1 MLPTTKKRDES
12 MINEHEHKIKKII
25 KRDGTEVDFV
35 VSKISRAIYKAMLSV
50 KTGSMKEADEIAAKV
65 VSEVEKETLTPTVE
79 QVQDKVE
86 NVLMTT
92 SKKGN
97 RYNEVA
103 RAYILYREK
112 RRTIREEK
120 ARLGVTDD
128 LKLSIN
134 AIKTLEARYLLKD
147 EDGKI
152 VETPTQMFRRVA
164 SHVGVVELLYD
175 FRTYQKTGK
184 APKDGKVFGA
194 ISKTQMEVL
203 ERAHDHLIN
212 EKELKGTF
220 EEFLNF
226 VYSKPTT
233 ATDTIEKYYDVMCN
247 LEFVPNSP
255 TLMNAGA
262 RLGQLSACF
271 VLPVSDSI
279 EDIFESLKYQAMI
292 HKSGGGTGFSF
303 SRLRERD
310 DLVGSTKGVASGP
323 VSFMKIFDVTT
334 DIIKQG
340 GKRRGANMGILRYDH
355 PDIMDFILSKDAEN
369 TILSNFNI
377 SVGMDDEFFE
387 KLDSDDY
394 IELRS
399 PRSGKIINR
408 IKAKTMWDTII
419 NKAWQTADPGL
430 IFLDEMNRKN
440 PVRHIADIEA
450 TNPCITGDTLVYT
463 SNGLMRAFDLHKEG
477 NPIDVVTDKR
487 NSGRKLQHASNII
500 STGIKQIIKL
510 RTREGFGIR
519 VTEDHLIFSHERGW
533 VKAGDLR
540 MGEKIRVL
548 SNPGA
553 FGTEGGLE
561 SGRVL
566 GWLVGDGHINHGP
579 GNKRA
584 VLSFY
589 DQDRPLS
596 QEFAEY
602 VNSIVRPASIDREYH
617 ISVVNI
623 ESRNL
628 STVSSERLKEYAA
641 QMGLL
646 ENKLR
651 IPDAVFMGTE
661 AMQKGFLQALFES
674 DGTVASTSRSRH
686 SISLASVSEELLQE
700 TQMLL
705 LNFGI
710 YSRIYRNRKKDRDA
724 EMPNS
729 IREPTLYHAQAYH
742 DLVITGEGLVR
753 FHQKIGFLSERK
765 TAKLGAIVE
774 GYERGPYTQNWIA
787 TVESITD
794 DGEEEVF
801 DLIEPTTHSFIANG
815 LVVHNCGEQPLM
827 PYEPCNLGSINLSK
841 FVKNGE
847 VDWNHLKEVVHLSTK
862 FLDNVIDANKFPVD
876 KIEKMARTTRKI
888 GLGYMGF
895 ADLLML
901 LGISYN
907 SGAGLEMAERVMSF
921 LDEESHSESEIL
933 AVSRGVFPGWY
944 GSTYEKE
951 GLKRRNSTT
960 TTIAPTGTISIIANC
975 SSSIEP
981 LFALAFVRHV
991 LNGQELMEINPIFE
1005 QVLKDRN
1012 LYSEDLMH
1020 EVART
1025 GNLHEI
1031 DLPEDIK
1038 RLFVTAHEIDP
1049 EWHVLMQ
1056 ATFQRY
1062 CDSGVSKTINLPSDA
1077 TPQDIAKA
1085 YLMAHELHCKGITVY
1100 RDRSKSEQVLY
1111 SGTQSRL
1118 KEKKKA
1124 PDLKQPE
1131 AEKQTIELI
1140 KTVPDKYLKLDA
1152 TFDPACPTGKCDK

>member
-1 MLPTTKKRDES
+1 
-12 MINEHEHKIKKII
+12 MISEHEHKIKKII

-35 VSKISRAIYKAMLSV
+35 ISKISRAIYKAMLSV
-50 KTGSMKEADEIAAKV
+50 KTGSMREADEIAAKV
-65 VSEVEKETLTPTVE
+65 VSEVEKETLRPTVE

-86 NVLMTT
+86 SVLMG
-92 SKKGN
+92 SARKGN

-103 RAYILYREK
+103 KAYILYREK

-120 ARLGVTDD
+120 ARIGVTDD

-147 EDGKI
+147 EEGKI
-152 VETPTQMFRRVA
+152 VETPSQMFRRVA
-164 SHVGVVELLYD
+164 SHIGVVELLYD
-175 FRTYQKTGK
+175 YRTFLKTGK
-184 APKDGKVFGA
+184 VPKDGKLFGS

-203 ERAHDHLIN
+203 ERAHDHLVN
-212 EKELKGTF
+212 EKELTGSF

-226 VYSKPTT
+226 IYTKPTT
-233 ATDTIEKYYDVMCN
+233 AADTIEKYYDVMCK
-247 LEFVPNSP
+247 LEFIPNSP

-271 VLPVSDSI
+271 VLPVGDSI

-377 SVGMDDEFFE
+377 SVGMDDQFFE
-387 KLDSDDY
+387 KLDADEY

-408 IKAKTMWDTII
+408 VKAKTMWETIV

-430 IFLDEMNRKN
+430 IFLDEINRKN

-450 TNPCITGDTLVYT
+450 TNP
-463 SNGLMRAFDLHKEG
+463 
-477 NPIDVVTDKR
+477 
-487 NSGRKLQHASNII
+487 
-500 STGIKQIIKL
+500 
-510 RTREGFGIR
+510 
-519 VTEDHLIFSHERGW
+519 
-533 VKAGDLR
+533 
-540 MGEKIRVL
+540 
-548 SNPGA
+548 
-553 FGTEGGLE
+553 
-561 SGRVL
+561 
-566 GWLVGDGHINHGP
+566 
-579 GNKRA
+579 
-584 VLSFY
+584 
-589 DQDRPLS
+589 
-596 QEFAEY
+596 
-602 VNSIVRPASIDREYH
+602 
-617 ISVVNI
+617 
-623 ESRNL
+623 
-628 STVSSERLKEYAA
+628 
-641 QMGLL
+641 
-646 ENKLR
+646 
-651 IPDAVFMGTE
+651 
-661 AMQKGFLQALFES
+661 
-674 DGTVASTSRSRH
+674 
-686 SISLASVSEELLQE
+686 
-700 TQMLL
+700 
-705 LNFGI
+705 
-710 YSRIYRNRKKDRDA
+710 
-724 EMPNS
+724 
-729 IREPTLYHAQAYH
+729 
-742 DLVITGEGLVR
+742 
-753 FHQKIGFLSERK
+753 
-765 TAKLGAIVE
+765 
-774 GYERGPYTQNWIA
+774 
-787 TVESITD
+787 
-794 DGEEEVF
+794 
-801 DLIEPTTHSFIANG
+801 
-815 LVVHNCGEQPLM
+815 CGEQPLM
-827 PYEPCNLGSINLSK
+827 PYEPCNLGSINLGK

-847 VDWNHLKEVVHLSTK
+847 VDWGHLKEVVHLSTK
-862 FLDNVIDANKFPVD
+862 FLDNVIDANKFPVE

-901 LGISYN
+901 LGIPYN

-921 LDEESHSESEIL
+921 LEDESHSESEIL
-933 AVSRGVFPGWY
+933 AESRGVFPGWY
-944 GSTYEKE
+944 GSTYDKE

-1020 EVART
+1020 EVAMT

-1124 PDLKQPE
+1124 PEPKQPE

>member
-1 MLPTTKKRDES
+1 
-12 MINEHEHKIKKII
+12 MISEQEHKIKKII

-35 VSKISRAIYKAMLSV
+35 ISKISRAIYKAMLSV
-50 KTGSMKEADEIAAKV
+50 KTGSMKEADEIASKV

-79 QVQDKVE
+79 QIQDKVE
-86 NVLMTT
+86 SVLMA
-92 SKKGN
+92 SARKGN

-103 RAYILYREK
+103 RAYILYRER

-147 EDGKI
+147 EEGKI
-152 VETPTQMFRRVA
+152 VETPSQMFRRVA
-164 SHVGVVELLYD
+164 SHIGVVELLYD
-175 FRTYQKTGK
+175 YRKYQKTGK
-184 APKDGKVFGA
+184 IPKEGKVFGTL
-194 ISKTQMEVL
+194 SKTQLEVL
-203 ERAHDHLIN
+203 ERAFEHLVN
-212 EKELKGTF
+212 EKELKGSY

-226 VYSKPTT
+226 VYTKPTT
-233 ATDTIEKYYDVMCN
+233 AADTIEKYNEVMCN

-271 VLPVSDSI
+271 VLPVGDSI
-279 EDIFESLKYQAMI
+279 EEIFESLKYQAMI

-387 KLDSDDY
+387 KLDADDY

-430 IFLDEMNRKN
+430 IFLDEINRKN

-450 TNPCITGDTLVYT
+450 TNP
-463 SNGLMRAFDLHKEG
+463 
-477 NPIDVVTDKR
+477 
-487 NSGRKLQHASNII
+487 
-500 STGIKQIIKL
+500 
-510 RTREGFGIR
+510 
-519 VTEDHLIFSHERGW
+519 
-533 VKAGDLR
+533 
-540 MGEKIRVL
+540 
-548 SNPGA
+548 
-553 FGTEGGLE
+553 
-561 SGRVL
+561 
-566 GWLVGDGHINHGP
+566 
-579 GNKRA
+579 
-584 VLSFY
+584 
-589 DQDRPLS
+589 
-596 QEFAEY
+596 
-602 VNSIVRPASIDREYH
+602 
-617 ISVVNI
+617 
-623 ESRNL
+623 
-628 STVSSERLKEYAA
+628 
-641 QMGLL
+641 
-646 ENKLR
+646 
-651 IPDAVFMGTE
+651 
-661 AMQKGFLQALFES
+661 
-674 DGTVASTSRSRH
+674 
-686 SISLASVSEELLQE
+686 
-700 TQMLL
+700 
-705 LNFGI
+705 
-710 YSRIYRNRKKDRDA
+710 
-724 EMPNS
+724 
-729 IREPTLYHAQAYH
+729 
-742 DLVITGEGLVR
+742 
-753 FHQKIGFLSERK
+753 
-765 TAKLGAIVE
+765 
-774 GYERGPYTQNWIA
+774 
-787 TVESITD
+787 
-794 DGEEEVF
+794 
-801 DLIEPTTHSFIANG
+801 
-815 LVVHNCGEQPLM
+815 CGEQPLM

-841 FVKNGE
+841 FVKDGQ
-847 VDWNHLKEVVHLSTK
+847 VDWDHLKEVIHLSTK

-895 ADLLML
+895 ADLLLL
-901 LGISYN
+901 LGVSYN

-921 LDEESHSESEIL
+921 LDEESHSESEIM
-933 AVSRGVFPGWY
+933 AEERGVFPGWY
-944 GSTYEKE
+944 GSTFDRE
-951 GLKRRNSTT
+951 GIKRRNSTT

-1005 QVLKDRN
+1005 QTLKDRN
-1012 LYSEDLMH
+1012 LYSDDLMH

-1025 GNLHEI
+1025 GNLHDV

-1077 TPQDIAKA
+1077 TPNDIAKA

-1100 RDRSKSEQVLY
+1100 RDRSKVEQVLY
-1111 SGTQSRL
+1111 SGTKSRMQ
-1118 KEKKKA
+1118 EKKKA
-1124 PDLKQPE
+1124 PEPKQPE
-1131 AEKQTIELI
+1131 AEKQTIELM
-1140 KTVPDKYLKLDA
+1140 TSVPDKYLKLDA

>member
-1 MLPTTKKRDES
+1 
-12 MINEHEHKIKKII
+12 MISEHEHKIKKII

-35 VSKISRAIYKAMLSV
+35 ISKISRAIYKAMLSV

-65 VSEVEKETLTPTVE
+65 VSEIEKETQTPTVE
-79 QVQDKVE
+79 QIQDKVE
-86 NVLMTT
+86 SVLMAF
-92 SKKGN
+92 SRKGN
-97 RYNEVA
+97 RYSEVA

-152 VETPTQMFRRVA
+152 VETPSQMFRRVA
-164 SHVGVVELLYD
+164 SHIGIVELLYD
-175 FRTYQKTGK
+175 YKTYQKTGK
-184 APKDGKVFGA
+184 VPKDGKIFGA

-203 ERAHDHLIN
+203 ERAHDHLVN
-212 EKELKGTF
+212 EKELTGSY
-220 EEFLNF
+220 EDFLNF
-226 VYSKPTT
+226 VYTKPTT
-233 ATDTIEKYYDVMCN
+233 ATDTIEKYYDVMCK

-271 VLPVSDSI
+271 VLPVGDSI
-279 EDIFESLKYQAMI
+279 EEIFESLKYQAMI

-377 SVGMDDEFFE
+377 SVGMDDQFFE
-387 KLDSDDY
+387 KLDADDY

-408 IKAKTMWDTII
+408 VKARTMWDTII

-430 IFLDEMNRKN
+430 IFLDEINRKN
-440 PVRHIADIEA
+440 PVRHLADIEA
-450 TNPCITGDTLVYT
+450 TNP
-463 SNGLMRAFDLHKEG
+463 
-477 NPIDVVTDKR
+477 
-487 NSGRKLQHASNII
+487 
-500 STGIKQIIKL
+500 
-510 RTREGFGIR
+510 
-519 VTEDHLIFSHERGW
+519 
-533 VKAGDLR
+533 
-540 MGEKIRVL
+540 
-548 SNPGA
+548 
-553 FGTEGGLE
+553 
-561 SGRVL
+561 
-566 GWLVGDGHINHGP
+566 
-579 GNKRA
+579 
-584 VLSFY
+584 
-589 DQDRPLS
+589 
-596 QEFAEY
+596 
-602 VNSIVRPASIDREYH
+602 
-617 ISVVNI
+617 
-623 ESRNL
+623 
-628 STVSSERLKEYAA
+628 
-641 QMGLL
+641 
-646 ENKLR
+646 
-651 IPDAVFMGTE
+651 
-661 AMQKGFLQALFES
+661 
-674 DGTVASTSRSRH
+674 
-686 SISLASVSEELLQE
+686 
-700 TQMLL
+700 
-705 LNFGI
+705 
-710 YSRIYRNRKKDRDA
+710 
-724 EMPNS
+724 
-729 IREPTLYHAQAYH
+729 
-742 DLVITGEGLVR
+742 
-753 FHQKIGFLSERK
+753 
-765 TAKLGAIVE
+765 
-774 GYERGPYTQNWIA
+774 
-787 TVESITD
+787 
-794 DGEEEVF
+794 
-801 DLIEPTTHSFIANG
+801 
-815 LVVHNCGEQPLM
+815 CGEQPLM
-827 PYEPCNLGSINLSK
+827 PYEPCNLGSINLGK
-841 FVKNGE
+841 FVKDGE
-847 VDWNHLKEVVHLSTK
+847 VDWDHLKEVIHLSTK

-921 LDEESHSESEIL
+921 LEDESHSESEIM
-933 AVSRGVFPGWY
+933 AEERGVFPGWY
-944 GSTYEKE
+944 GSTYDKE

-1005 QVLKDRN
+1005 QYLKDRN
-1012 LYSEDLMH
+1012 LYTEDLMH
-1020 EVART
+1020 EVAKT

-1111 SGTQSRL
+1111 SGTKSRL
-1118 KEKKKA
+1118 QEKKKA
-1124 PDLKQPE
+1124 PEPKQPE
-1131 AEKQTIELI
+1131 AEKQTIELM
-1140 KTVPDKYLKLDA
+1140 TSVPDKYLKLDA

>member
-1 MLPTTKKRDES
+1 
-12 MINEHEHKIKKII
+12 MISEHEHKIKKII

-35 VSKISRAIYKAMLSV
+35 ISKISRAIYKAMLSV
-50 KTGSMKEADEIAAKV
+50 KTGSMKEADEIASKV

-79 QVQDKVE
+79 QIQDKVE
-86 NVLMTT
+86 SVLMA
-92 SKKGN
+92 SARKGN

-103 RAYILYREK
+103 RAYILYRER

-147 EDGKI
+147 EEGKI
-152 VETPTQMFRRVA
+152 VETPSQMFRRVA
-164 SHVGVVELLYD
+164 SHIGVVELLYD
-175 FRTYQKTGK
+175 YRKYQKTGK
-184 APKDGKVFGA
+184 IPKEGKVFGTL
-194 ISKTQMEVL
+194 SKTQLEVL
-203 ERAHDHLIN
+203 ERAFEHLVN
-212 EKELKGTF
+212 EKELKGSY

-226 VYSKPTT
+226 VYTKPTT
-233 ATDTIEKYYDVMCN
+233 AADTIEKYNEVMCN

-271 VLPVSDSI
+271 VLPVGDSI
-279 EDIFESLKYQAMI
+279 EEIFESLKYQAMI

-387 KLDSDDY
+387 KLDADDY

-430 IFLDEMNRKN
+430 IFLDEINRKN

-450 TNPCITGDTLVYT
+450 TNP
-463 SNGLMRAFDLHKEG
+463 
-477 NPIDVVTDKR
+477 
-487 NSGRKLQHASNII
+487 
-500 STGIKQIIKL
+500 
-510 RTREGFGIR
+510 
-519 VTEDHLIFSHERGW
+519 
-533 VKAGDLR
+533 
-540 MGEKIRVL
+540 
-548 SNPGA
+548 
-553 FGTEGGLE
+553 
-561 SGRVL
+561 
-566 GWLVGDGHINHGP
+566 
-579 GNKRA
+579 
-584 VLSFY
+584 
-589 DQDRPLS
+589 
-596 QEFAEY
+596 
-602 VNSIVRPASIDREYH
+602 
-617 ISVVNI
+617 
-623 ESRNL
+623 
-628 STVSSERLKEYAA
+628 
-641 QMGLL
+641 
-646 ENKLR
+646 
-651 IPDAVFMGTE
+651 
-661 AMQKGFLQALFES
+661 
-674 DGTVASTSRSRH
+674 
-686 SISLASVSEELLQE
+686 
-700 TQMLL
+700 
-705 LNFGI
+705 
-710 YSRIYRNRKKDRDA
+710 
-724 EMPNS
+724 
-729 IREPTLYHAQAYH
+729 
-742 DLVITGEGLVR
+742 
-753 FHQKIGFLSERK
+753 
-765 TAKLGAIVE
+765 
-774 GYERGPYTQNWIA
+774 
-787 TVESITD
+787 
-794 DGEEEVF
+794 
-801 DLIEPTTHSFIANG
+801 
-815 LVVHNCGEQPLM
+815 CGEQPLM

-841 FVKNGE
+841 FVKDGQ
-847 VDWNHLKEVVHLSTK
+847 VDWDHLKEVIHLSTK

-895 ADLLML
+895 ADLLLL
-901 LGISYN
+901 LGVSYN

-921 LDEESHSESEIL
+921 LDEESHSESEIM
-933 AVSRGVFPGWY
+933 AEERGVFPGWY
-944 GSTYEKE
+944 GSTFDRE
-951 GLKRRNSTT
+951 GIKRRNSTT

-1005 QVLKDRN
+1005 QTLKDRN
-1012 LYSEDLMH
+1012 LYSDDLMH

-1025 GNLHEI
+1025 GNLHDV
-1031 DLPEDIK
+1031 DLPEDIR

-1077 TPQDIAKA
+1077 TPNDIAKA

-1100 RDRSKSEQVLY
+1100 RDRSKVEQVLY
-1111 SGTQSRL
+1111 SGTKSRMQ
-1118 KEKKKA
+1118 EKKKA
-1124 PDLKQPE
+1124 PEPKQPE
-1131 AEKQTIELI
+1131 AEKQTIELM
-1140 KTVPDKYLKLDA
+1140 TSVPDKYLKLDA

>member
-1 MLPTTKKRDES
+1 
-12 MINEHEHKIKKII
+12 MISEHEHKIKKII

-35 VSKISRAIYKAMLSV
+35 ISKISRAIYKAMLSV
-50 KTGSMKEADEIAAKV
+50 KTGSMKEADDIASKV

-79 QVQDKVE
+79 QIQDKVE
-86 NVLMTT
+86 SVLMA
-92 SKKGN
+92 SARKGN

-103 RAYILYREK
+103 RAYILYRER

-147 EDGKI
+147 EEGKI
-152 VETPTQMFRRVA
+152 VETPSQMFRRVA
-164 SHVGVVELLYD
+164 SHIGVVELLYD
-175 FRTYQKTGK
+175 YRKFQKTGK
-184 APKDGKVFGA
+184 TPKNGKVFGTL
-194 ISKTQMEVL
+194 SKTQIEVL
-203 ERAHDHLIN
+203 ERAHEHLVN
-212 EKELKGTF
+212 EKEITGSF
-220 EEFLNF
+220 EEFLNY
-226 VYSKPTT
+226 VYTKPST
-233 ATDTIEKYYDVMCN
+233 AADTIEKYNEVMCN

-271 VLPVSDSI
+271 VLPVGDSI
-279 EDIFESLKYQAMI
+279 EEIFESLKYQAMI

-340 GKRRGANMGILRYDH
+340 GKRRGANMGIMRYDH

-387 KLDSDDY
+387 KLDADDY

-450 TNPCITGDTLVYT
+450 TNPC
-463 SNGLMRAFDLHKEG
+463 
-477 NPIDVVTDKR
+477 
-487 NSGRKLQHASNII
+487 
-500 STGIKQIIKL
+500 
-510 RTREGFGIR
+510 
-519 VTEDHLIFSHERGW
+519 
-533 VKAGDLR
+533 
-540 MGEKIRVL
+540 
-548 SNPGA
+548 
-553 FGTEGGLE
+553 
-561 SGRVL
+561 
-566 GWLVGDGHINHGP
+566 
-579 GNKRA
+579 
-584 VLSFY
+584 
-589 DQDRPLS
+589 
-596 QEFAEY
+596 
-602 VNSIVRPASIDREYH
+602 
-617 ISVVNI
+617 
-623 ESRNL
+623 
-628 STVSSERLKEYAA
+628 
-641 QMGLL
+641 
-646 ENKLR
+646 
-651 IPDAVFMGTE
+651 
-661 AMQKGFLQALFES
+661 
-674 DGTVASTSRSRH
+674 
-686 SISLASVSEELLQE
+686 
-700 TQMLL
+700 
-705 LNFGI
+705 
-710 YSRIYRNRKKDRDA
+710 
-724 EMPNS
+724 
-729 IREPTLYHAQAYH
+729 
-742 DLVITGEGLVR
+742 
-753 FHQKIGFLSERK
+753 
-765 TAKLGAIVE
+765 
-774 GYERGPYTQNWIA
+774 
-787 TVESITD
+787 
-794 DGEEEVF
+794 
-801 DLIEPTTHSFIANG
+801 
-815 LVVHNCGEQPLM
+815 GEQPLM

-841 FVKNGE
+841 FVKDGQ
-847 VDWNHLKEVVHLSTK
+847 VDWDHLKEVIHLSTK

-895 ADLLML
+895 ADLLL
-901 LGISYN
+901 RLGVSYN

-921 LDEESHSESEIL
+921 LDDESHSESEIM
-933 AVSRGVFPGWY
+933 AEERGVFPGWY
-944 GSTYEKE
+944 GSTFDKE

-1005 QVLKDRN
+1005 QTLKDRN

-1025 GNLHEI
+1025 GNLHEV

-1038 RLFVTAHEIDP
+1038 KLFVTAHEIDP

-1077 TPQDIAKA
+1077 TPNDIAKA

-1100 RDRSKSEQVLY
+1100 RDRSKVEQVLY
-1111 SGTQSRL
+1111 SGTKSRMQ
-1118 KEKKKA
+1118 EKKKA
-1124 PDLKQPE
+1124 PEPKQPE
-1131 AEKQTIELI
+1131 AEKQTIELM
-1140 KTVPDKYLKLDA
+1140 TSVPDKYLKLDA

>member
-1 MLPTTKKRDES
+1 
-12 MINEHEHKIKKII
+12 MISEHEHKIKKII

-35 VSKISRAIYKAMLSV
+35 ISKISRAIYKAMLSV
-50 KTGSMKEADEIAAKV
+50 KTGSMKEADEIASKV

-79 QVQDKVE
+79 QIQDKVE
-86 NVLMTT
+86 SVLMA
-92 SKKGN
+92 SARKGN

-103 RAYILYREK
+103 RAYILYRER

-147 EDGKI
+147 EEGKI
-152 VETPTQMFRRVA
+152 VETPSQMFRRVA
-164 SHVGVVELLYD
+164 SHIGVVELLYD
-175 FRTYQKTGK
+175 YRKYQKTGK
-184 APKDGKVFGA
+184 IPKEGKVFGTL
-194 ISKTQMEVL
+194 SKTQLEVL
-203 ERAHDHLIN
+203 ERAFEHLVN
-212 EKELKGTF
+212 EKELKGSY

-226 VYSKPTT
+226 VYTKPTT
-233 ATDTIEKYYDVMCN
+233 AADTIEKYNEVMCN

-271 VLPVSDSI
+271 VLPVGDSI
-279 EDIFESLKYQAMI
+279 EEIFESLKYQAMI

-387 KLDSDDY
+387 KLDADDY

-430 IFLDEMNRKN
+430 IFLDEINRKN

-450 TNPCITGDTLVYT
+450 TNP
-463 SNGLMRAFDLHKEG
+463 
-477 NPIDVVTDKR
+477 
-487 NSGRKLQHASNII
+487 
-500 STGIKQIIKL
+500 
-510 RTREGFGIR
+510 
-519 VTEDHLIFSHERGW
+519 
-533 VKAGDLR
+533 
-540 MGEKIRVL
+540 
-548 SNPGA
+548 
-553 FGTEGGLE
+553 
-561 SGRVL
+561 
-566 GWLVGDGHINHGP
+566 
-579 GNKRA
+579 
-584 VLSFY
+584 
-589 DQDRPLS
+589 
-596 QEFAEY
+596 
-602 VNSIVRPASIDREYH
+602 
-617 ISVVNI
+617 
-623 ESRNL
+623 
-628 STVSSERLKEYAA
+628 
-641 QMGLL
+641 
-646 ENKLR
+646 
-651 IPDAVFMGTE
+651 
-661 AMQKGFLQALFES
+661 
-674 DGTVASTSRSRH
+674 
-686 SISLASVSEELLQE
+686 
-700 TQMLL
+700 
-705 LNFGI
+705 
-710 YSRIYRNRKKDRDA
+710 
-724 EMPNS
+724 
-729 IREPTLYHAQAYH
+729 
-742 DLVITGEGLVR
+742 
-753 FHQKIGFLSERK
+753 
-765 TAKLGAIVE
+765 
-774 GYERGPYTQNWIA
+774 
-787 TVESITD
+787 
-794 DGEEEVF
+794 
-801 DLIEPTTHSFIANG
+801 
-815 LVVHNCGEQPLM
+815 CGEQPLM

-841 FVKNGE
+841 FVKDGQ
-847 VDWNHLKEVVHLSTK
+847 VDWDHLKEVIHLSTK

-895 ADLLML
+895 ADLLLL
-901 LGISYN
+901 LGVSYN

-921 LDEESHSESEIL
+921 LDEESHSESEIM
-933 AVSRGVFPGWY
+933 AEERGVFPGWY
-944 GSTYEKE
+944 GSTFDRE
-951 GLKRRNSTT
+951 GIKRRNSTT

-1005 QVLKDRN
+1005 QTLKDRN
-1012 LYSEDLMH
+1012 LYSDDLMH

-1025 GNLHEI
+1025 GNLHDV

-1077 TPQDIAKA
+1077 TPNDIAKA

-1100 RDRSKSEQVLY
+1100 RDRSKVEQVLY
-1111 SGTQSRL
+1111 SGTKSRMQ
-1118 KEKKKA
+1118 EKKKA
-1124 PDLKQPE
+1124 PEPKQPE
-1131 AEKQTIELI
+1131 AEKQTIELM
-1140 KTVPDKYLKLDA
+1140 TSVPDKYLKLDA

>member
-1 MLPTTKKRDES
+1 

-450 TNPCITGDTLVYT
+450 TNPC
-463 SNGLMRAFDLHKEG
+463 
-477 NPIDVVTDKR
+477 
-487 NSGRKLQHASNII
+487 
-500 STGIKQIIKL
+500 
-510 RTREGFGIR
+510 
-519 VTEDHLIFSHERGW
+519 
-533 VKAGDLR
+533 
-540 MGEKIRVL
+540 
-548 SNPGA
+548 
-553 FGTEGGLE
+553 
-561 SGRVL
+561 
-566 GWLVGDGHINHGP
+566 
-579 GNKRA
+579 
-584 VLSFY
+584 
-589 DQDRPLS
+589 
-596 QEFAEY
+596 
-602 VNSIVRPASIDREYH
+602 
-617 ISVVNI
+617 
-623 ESRNL
+623 
-628 STVSSERLKEYAA
+628 
-641 QMGLL
+641 
-646 ENKLR
+646 
-651 IPDAVFMGTE
+651 
-661 AMQKGFLQALFES
+661 
-674 DGTVASTSRSRH
+674 
-686 SISLASVSEELLQE
+686 
-700 TQMLL
+700 
-705 LNFGI
+705 
-710 YSRIYRNRKKDRDA
+710 
-724 EMPNS
+724 
-729 IREPTLYHAQAYH
+729 
-742 DLVITGEGLVR
+742 
-753 FHQKIGFLSERK
+753 
-765 TAKLGAIVE
+765 
-774 GYERGPYTQNWIA
+774 
-787 TVESITD
+787 
-794 DGEEEVF
+794 
-801 DLIEPTTHSFIANG
+801 
-815 LVVHNCGEQPLM
+815 GEQPLM

-1124 PDLKQPE
+1124 PEPKQPE

>member
-1 MLPTTKKRDES
+1 MIMLPTTKKRDES

-450 TNPCITGDTLVYT
+450 TNPC
-463 SNGLMRAFDLHKEG
+463 
-477 NPIDVVTDKR
+477 
-487 NSGRKLQHASNII
+487 
-500 STGIKQIIKL
+500 
-510 RTREGFGIR
+510 
-519 VTEDHLIFSHERGW
+519 
-533 VKAGDLR
+533 
-540 MGEKIRVL
+540 
-548 SNPGA
+548 
-553 FGTEGGLE
+553 
-561 SGRVL
+561 
-566 GWLVGDGHINHGP
+566 
-579 GNKRA
+579 
-584 VLSFY
+584 
-589 DQDRPLS
+589 
-596 QEFAEY
+596 
-602 VNSIVRPASIDREYH
+602 
-617 ISVVNI
+617 
-623 ESRNL
+623 
-628 STVSSERLKEYAA
+628 
-641 QMGLL
+641 
-646 ENKLR
+646 
-651 IPDAVFMGTE
+651 
-661 AMQKGFLQALFES
+661 
-674 DGTVASTSRSRH
+674 
-686 SISLASVSEELLQE
+686 
-700 TQMLL
+700 
-705 LNFGI
+705 
-710 YSRIYRNRKKDRDA
+710 
-724 EMPNS
+724 
-729 IREPTLYHAQAYH
+729 
-742 DLVITGEGLVR
+742 
-753 FHQKIGFLSERK
+753 
-765 TAKLGAIVE
+765 
-774 GYERGPYTQNWIA
+774 
-787 TVESITD
+787 
-794 DGEEEVF
+794 
-801 DLIEPTTHSFIANG
+801 
-815 LVVHNCGEQPLM
+815 GEQPLM

>member
-1 MLPTTKKRDES
+1 
-12 MINEHEHKIKKII
+12 MISEHEHKIKKII

-35 VSKISRAIYKAMLSV
+35 ISKISRAIYKAMLSV

-65 VSEVEKETLTPTVE
+65 VSEIEKETQTPTVE
-79 QVQDKVE
+79 QIQDKVE
-86 NVLMTT
+86 SVLMAF
-92 SKKGN
+92 SRKGN
-97 RYNEVA
+97 RYSEVA

-152 VETPTQMFRRVA
+152 VETPSQMFRRVA
-164 SHVGVVELLYD
+164 SHIGIVELLYD
-175 FRTYQKTGK
+175 YKTYQKTGK
-184 APKDGKVFGA
+184 VPKDGKIFGA

-203 ERAHDHLIN
+203 ERAHDHLVN
-212 EKELKGTF
+212 EKELTGSY
-220 EEFLNF
+220 EDFLNF
-226 VYSKPTT
+226 VYTKPTT
-233 ATDTIEKYYDVMCN
+233 ATDTIEKYYDVMCK

-271 VLPVSDSI
+271 VLPVGDSI
-279 EDIFESLKYQAMI
+279 EEIFESLKYQAMI

-377 SVGMDDEFFE
+377 SVGMDDQFFE
-387 KLDSDDY
+387 KLDADDY

-399 PRSGKIINR
+399 PRNGNSINR
-408 IKAKTMWDTII
+408 VKARTMWDTII

-430 IFLDEMNRKN
+430 IFLDEINRKN
-440 PVRHIADIEA
+440 PVRHLADIEA
-450 TNPCITGDTLVYT
+450 TNP
-463 SNGLMRAFDLHKEG
+463 
-477 NPIDVVTDKR
+477 
-487 NSGRKLQHASNII
+487 
-500 STGIKQIIKL
+500 
-510 RTREGFGIR
+510 
-519 VTEDHLIFSHERGW
+519 
-533 VKAGDLR
+533 
-540 MGEKIRVL
+540 
-548 SNPGA
+548 
-553 FGTEGGLE
+553 
-561 SGRVL
+561 
-566 GWLVGDGHINHGP
+566 
-579 GNKRA
+579 
-584 VLSFY
+584 
-589 DQDRPLS
+589 
-596 QEFAEY
+596 
-602 VNSIVRPASIDREYH
+602 
-617 ISVVNI
+617 
-623 ESRNL
+623 
-628 STVSSERLKEYAA
+628 
-641 QMGLL
+641 
-646 ENKLR
+646 
-651 IPDAVFMGTE
+651 
-661 AMQKGFLQALFES
+661 
-674 DGTVASTSRSRH
+674 
-686 SISLASVSEELLQE
+686 
-700 TQMLL
+700 
-705 LNFGI
+705 
-710 YSRIYRNRKKDRDA
+710 
-724 EMPNS
+724 
-729 IREPTLYHAQAYH
+729 
-742 DLVITGEGLVR
+742 
-753 FHQKIGFLSERK
+753 
-765 TAKLGAIVE
+765 
-774 GYERGPYTQNWIA
+774 
-787 TVESITD
+787 
-794 DGEEEVF
+794 
-801 DLIEPTTHSFIANG
+801 
-815 LVVHNCGEQPLM
+815 CGEQPLM
-827 PYEPCNLGSINLSK
+827 PYEPCNLGSINLGK
-841 FVKNGE
+841 FVKDGE
-847 VDWNHLKEVVHLSTK
+847 VDWDHLKEVIHLSTK

-921 LDEESHSESEIL
+921 LEDESHSESEIM
-933 AVSRGVFPGWY
+933 AEERGVFPGWY
-944 GSTYEKE
+944 GSTYDKE

-1005 QVLKDRN
+1005 QYLKDRN
-1012 LYSEDLMH
+1012 LYTEDLMH
-1020 EVART
+1020 EVAKT

-1111 SGTQSRL
+1111 SGTKSRL
-1118 KEKKKA
+1118 QEKKKA
-1124 PDLKQPE
+1124 PEPKQPE
-1131 AEKQTIELI
+1131 AEKQTIELM
-1140 KTVPDKYLKLDA
+1140 TSVPDKYLKLDA